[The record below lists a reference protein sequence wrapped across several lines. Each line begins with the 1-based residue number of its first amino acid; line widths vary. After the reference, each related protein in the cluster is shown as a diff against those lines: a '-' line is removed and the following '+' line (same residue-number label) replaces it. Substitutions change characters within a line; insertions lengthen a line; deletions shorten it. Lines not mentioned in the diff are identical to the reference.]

1 LHLHLIVEFEKMNA
15 FKQTLNRAKQT
26 VEEKFGDAA
35 KTEFDPETQRLLQLA
50 ADVKSHTEC
59 ILSAVQIYLQPDP
72 AIRILPGLTQEG
84 TNKPEQL
91 SLEMN
96 ALGNKLGASHN
107 YGSAMLAG
115 ADAFNTI
122 GRSEREFLSASQTA
136 YVVPLKRFLQEEI
149 KLLDQE
155 RQTLSNRRLDMDA
168 LKNKV
173 KSNAQ
178 VPASTQQELDKAQK
192 AFDEQVE
199 KVKSAVHKI
208 EEQLPE
214 LRKHLKNLVEKQLE
228 HANNVQKALN
238 ELHKKL

>member
-1 LHLHLIVEFEKMNA
+1 MNA
-15 FKQTLNRAKQT
+15 LKASINRAKQT

-35 KTEFDPETQRLLQLA
+35 KTEFDAETQRLFQLA
-50 ADVKSHTEC
+50 DDLKSHSEK
-59 ILSAVQIYLQPDP
+59 ILASVQICLQPDP

-84 TNKPEQL
+84 LNKPEQL
-91 SLEMN
+91 GHEMT

-115 ADAFNTI
+115 ADAYNAI
-122 GRSEREFLSASQTA
+122 GRSERDFLSTSQQA
-136 YVVPLKRFLQEEI
+136 YIVPLKRFLQEDM

-173 KSNAQ
+173 KSSKEVA
-178 VPASTQQELDKAQK
+178 ASTQQELDKAQK
-192 AFDEQVE
+192 AFDEQID
-199 KVKSAVHKI
+199 KVKAMVHKI

-214 LRKHLKNLVEKQLE
+214 LRKHLKNLVDKQLE
-228 HANNVQKALN
+228 HSANVQKALS
-238 ELHKKL
+238 ELQKKL